1 MNKANL
7 MIKTKV
13 KSLKSKSQTKIMD
26 KKLKKPQKLLKNK
39 ELNKREQRSK
49 NKKNKIHDVLV
60 LFDLPRISIKLKI
73 CNL

>member
-1 MNKANL
+1 
-7 MIKTKV
+7 
-13 KSLKSKSQTKIMD
+13 MD